1 MTKELVMSRT
11 FLAVALASL
20 LVWGTAC
27 DDATGTLPSVAS
39 VTVTP
44 QAKELV
50 TGQAAALTATLKDA
64 DGRILEHREIS
75 WSSDRA
81 DIATVSASGV
91 VQAVA
96 VGTARIS
103 AQSEGRQGHAAVSVT
118 APVVAS
124 VVVAPEQVTLDWN
137 GSREVVARAFDAD
150 GQEITDRTVQ
160 WHTGN
165 AAVAVV
171 SAAGF
176 VEARGEGLTQVWAT
190 IDGQQGAASVSVTQ
204 APVARV
210 VITPASL
217 ALESTEA
224 VQLTVGLEDPLGRP
238 LAGRTLT
245 WASTDQ
251 SVAFVTGSGQV
262 FALKEGDA
270 TITATSEGVNAAVP
284 VDVIPAPAY
293 DLIYDRLLPPDGS
306 EIFLLGLA
314 GGTGPVQLDAGNV
327 SRHPTPSPDGTRFV
341 FAVSQ
346 IDFGTGQ
353 PVYDLFVVNRNGTG
367 IRRLTDM
374 SGIEAE
380 PAWSPDGQKI
390 AFSATNPATLRRDI
404 FVINADG
411 TGLASLTP
419 ANDAWTLAD
428 PAWSADGQRIAFTAF
443 LANSGQGRIW
453 TMRAD
458 GTDAAPLTT
467 DAGNDR
473 HPTWAPDG
481 QHLAFHRLGSEEH
494 DTDIMIAPVAG
505 GPAARLA
512 LPGDQF
518 DPVWSPDGHHIAFT
532 DWSLQNQIR
541 TQLYTVRP
549 DGTGLR
555 LRTTNPAWGGGS
567 RSAWMRRP

>member
-1 MTKELVMSRT
+1 MFRT
-11 FLAVALASL
+11 SLAAALAAL
-20 LVWGTAC
+20 LVLGTAC
-27 DDATGTLPSVAS
+27 DEATSTLASVAS
-39 VTVTP
+39 VSVTP

-50 TGQAAALTATLKDA
+50 TGQTVALTATLKDA
-64 DGRILEHREIS
+64 GGRVLENRQII

-81 DIATVSASGV
+81 DIATVSATGL

-103 AQSEGRQGHAAVSVT
+103 AQSEGRKGHADVSVT
-118 APVVAS
+118 APVVTS
-124 VVVAPEQVTLDWN
+124 VVVSPEQVTLDWN
-137 GSREVVARAFDAD
+137 GSRELLAQAFDAD
-150 GQEITDRTVQ
+150 GREV
-160 WHTGN
+160 TGRAVLWSTSN
-165 AAVAVV
+165 ASVAVV
-171 SAAGF
+171 SPAGLL
-176 VEARGEGLTQVWAT
+176 EAKGEGLTQVWAT
-190 IDGQQGAASVSVTQ
+190 IDGKQGVTSVSVTP

-210 VITPASL
+210 VITPPSL
-217 ALESTEA
+217 ALESTET
-224 VQLTVGLEDPLGRP
+224 VQLAVRLEDPLGRP
-238 LAGRTLT
+238 LAGRTVT
-245 WASTDQ
+245 WASSDQ

-284 VDVIPAPAY
+284 VDVIQAPAY
-293 DLIYDRLLPPDGS
+293 DLIYDRLLPPNGS
-306 EIFLLGLA
+306 EILLLSL
-314 GGTGPVQLDAGNV
+314 TGSTVPVQLDAGNV

-353 PVYDLFVVNRNGTG
+353 PVHDLFVVNRNGTG

-390 AFSATNPATLRRDI
+390 AFSATNPVSLMRDI
-404 FVINADG
+404 FVINVDG

-419 ANDAWTLAD
+419 ANDAFTLAD

-443 LANSGQGRIW
+443 PVNGGHGRIW

-458 GTDAAPLTT
+458 GTHAAPLAT

-481 QHLAFHRLGSEEH
+481 QHLAFYRLGAEEGEH

-505 GPAARLA
+505 GSAVRVA
-512 LPGDQF
+512 LPGEQF
-518 DPVWSPDGHHIAFT
+518 DPAWSPDGHHIAFT
-532 DWSLQNQIR
+532 DWSLPTVIR

-555 LRTTNPAWGGGS
+555 LRTTDPEWGGG
-567 RSAWMRRP
+567 RSPAWIRRP